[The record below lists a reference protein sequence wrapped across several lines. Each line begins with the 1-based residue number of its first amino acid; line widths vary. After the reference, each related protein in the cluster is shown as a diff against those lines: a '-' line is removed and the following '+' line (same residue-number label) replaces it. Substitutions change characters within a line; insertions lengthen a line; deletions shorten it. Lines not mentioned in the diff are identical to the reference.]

1 MPQRQALHSGGVII
15 SSLNPSM
22 ASLGLGVQF
31 EAAESRTAGY
41 TSMLCAQIAIISSL
55 SLVM

>member
-1 MPQRQALHSGGVII
+1 MPQRQALHSDGVII

-31 EAAESRTAGY
+31 EAAESRD
-41 TSMLCAQIAIISSL
+41 CSL
-55 SLVM
+55 HHYALRIGINNFLP